1 MHEYRKGRTQW
12 RPEHDEEVIVHDQ
25 EVTVGCNGALIRGH
39 RGPNDVG
46 RDSAQGRT
54 LVNSFRTLLLGGA
67 ALALLAGPALAQ
79 TSPAPAPAPAPAQ
92 EPPAQQAEPEP
103 DEADEAEE
111 SATSLGE
118 VTVTGR
124 ASDVRTSIDSV
135 SYSLADDLQAQTG
148 SLAEAL
154 RNVPSVEVDPDG
166 NVSLRGDANVTI
178 LVDGRP
184 STQFNGPSRGQM
196 VQQIPASQYARI
208 EVMTNPSAAYS
219 PEGSGGVINL
229 ISRPNA
235 VRPGNTT
242 TGSLRA
248 NIGDNGRYNFGGNIA
263 HVIGGKTTLTADI
276 GVRHDAFIQEIERLR
291 TRFDAGSGRFLEAR
305 QSQNI
310 EGDSDNIFVR
320 FAAEHNLDDKT
331 QLTAEV
337 RHVDV
342 DNLADAI
349 DVYEADAAGGGLAAA
364 YVRNSSGGF
373 AGQFSG
379 GSARVLRRFDG
390 AGHEWSNEVRFDRN
404 RFTFGFDTVVD
415 QQIPPSPLS
424 YEDVEN
430 RNRQNQLGLTSAY
443 VRPLADGGRLRLGY
457 ELQAVDLELDN
468 FVARGPAPGALT
480 PDPIVSNEFHVDQAV
495 HALYAT
501 WEKPFTEALSAQF
514 GLRLEQANID
524 LDQVTTGIR
533 SSNDYFRAYPT
544 MHLAYTIGEGE
555 SLRASYS
562 RRIQR
567 PGPQELNPFLTYQD
581 NLNYRS
587 GNPDLLP
594 QETDSFEVMWQ
605 KRVQQTFYQATLY
618 HRDTQDAFTPVTTD
632 LGNGVFL
639 TRPENLGSSRSTGIE
654 LVANGA
660 LHPTLRYNA
669 SINLYRQEID
679 AAGLPGAVDR
689 EGESVSGRLTLNW
702 SPTQNDFL
710 QVSGIWAGDQLLAQG
725 VREQATLV
733 NLGYRRKL
741 NRDWS
746 FQATVR
752 DLFDEFGST
761 STIET
766 PTFTDRTSV
775 LFGGRAAYIGLTWS
789 FGSGQRRPEQ
799 FDFSAPTTGN

>member
-1 MHEYRKGRTQW
+1 MSFKFMLL
-12 RPEHDEEVIVHDQ
+12 
-25 EVTVGCNGALIRGH
+25 VGT
-39 RGPNDVG
+39 
-46 RDSAQGRT
+46 T
-54 LVNSFRTLLLGGA
+54 LAVSSGA
-67 ALALLAGPALAQ
+67 AFAQ
-79 TSPAPAPAPAPAQ
+79 TAPAPAPAEARPQ
-92 EPPAQQAEPEP
+92 VPPPAEDAEETT
-103 DEADEAEE
+103 DEAAALDDVVV
-111 SATSLGE
+111 TSR
-118 VTVTGR
+118 TT
-124 ASDVRTSIDSV
+124 DVRTSIDSV

-148 SLAEAL
+148 TLAEAL
-154 RNVPSVEVDPDG
+154 RNIPSVEVDPDG
-166 NVSLRGDANVTI
+166 NVSLRGEAGVTI
-178 LVDGRP
+178 LIDGRP

-196 VQQIPASQYARI
+196 VLQIPASQYARI

-219 PEGSGGVINL
+219 PEGGGGVINL
-229 ISRPNA
+229 ISKPNA
-235 VRPGNTT
+235 VRAGAAT

-248 NIGDNGRYNFGGNIA
+248 NIGDSGRYNFGGNIA
-263 HVIGGKTTLTADI
+263 HVIGKTTLTADV
-276 GVRHDAFIQEIERLR
+276 GVRHDAFRQEVERVR
-291 TRFDAGSGRFLEAR
+291 ERFDAGSGQFLESR

-310 EGDSDNIFVR
+310 EGDSDSVFVR

-331 QLTAEV
+331 QLTGDI

-342 DNLADAI
+342 DNIADAI
-349 DVYEADAAGGGLAAA
+349 DLYEADAAGGGLASA
-364 YVRNSSGGF
+364 YTRNSRGGF

-379 GSARVLRRFDG
+379 GSARVLRRLGDQ
-390 AGHEWSNEVRFDRN
+390 GHEWSNEVRFDRN

-415 QQIPPSPLS
+415 QQIPAAPVFH
-424 YEDVEN
+424 EAVEN
-430 RNRQNQLGLTSAY
+430 LNRQNVLGITSAH
-443 VRPLADGGRLRLGY
+443 VRPLSDGGRLRLGY
-457 ELQAVDLELDN
+457 ELQALSLELDN
-468 FVARGPAPGALT
+468 TVARGPAPNNLT

-501 WEKPFTEALSAQF
+501 FERPFSEKLSAQF

-524 LDQVTTGIR
+524 LDQVTTNIQ

-544 MHLAYTIGEGE
+544 MHVSYTIGEGE
-555 SLRASYS
+555 TLRGSYS

-567 PGPQELNPFLTYQD
+567 PGPQDLNPFLTYQD

-587 GNPDLLP
+587 GNPGLLP
-594 QETDSFEVMWQ
+594 QETDSFELSWQ

-618 HRDTQDAFTPVTTD
+618 YRDTTDAFTQVTSD
-632 LGNGVFL
+632 LGGGIFL
-639 TRPENLGSSRSTGIE
+639 TRPENLGSSTVTGLE

-669 SINLYRQEID
+669 SINAFRQEID
-679 AAGLPGAVDR
+679 ASGIPGAVNS

-741 NRDWS
+741 NKDWS

-752 DLFDEFGST
+752 DVFDQFGST
-761 STIET
+761 TTLET
-766 PTFTDRTSV
+766 PAFTDRTSQT
-775 LFGGRAAYIGLTWS
+775 FGGRAAYVGLTWS

-799 FDFSAPTTGN
+799 FDFTAPTTGN